1 VAQSLEQLKQQ
12 NAKEEA
18 EELALNPITET
29 EVVTG
34 ENGDEYAEVLAADSS
49 ESESITDDMDDS
61 DNEGTEEK
69 EVELW
74 MQDEEQTSTK
84 NNDKDSFDS
93 HDMAKLRR
101 KLKAKNEESLD
112 EIAQLKARIAA
123 MEGGPPAQQAQPQAT
138 NQAIARP
145 KLDDFDYDEDKFG
158 EAMDQYYINMMS
170 QNNQQGNQR
179 AQQDQ
184 AQQNAQK
191 AQQQKLDGHYEQ
203 VQDLIASKTLSPDM
217 YQNSE
222 VIVRKAFDSIA
233 PGNGDVIT
241 ENIIAHLASLGE
253 GSAKVIVHLGRNPTN
268 RNRLVNALVA
278 DPTGLQ
284 AMGILGELKATL
296 TSAPSKKISSAP
308 RPGSKIKGDETT
320 SNGEGKLMRRYNE
333 AHKRG
338 DTQAAFN
345 IKQEAK
351 GAGIKTRN
359 WS

>member
-1 VAQSLEQLKQQ
+1 MAQSLEQLKQE

-18 EELALNPITET
+18 EELARNPITET

-34 ENGDEYAEVLAADSS
+34 ENGDEYAEVLATDSS
-49 ESESITDDMDDS
+49 ESDSTADELDDS
-61 DNEGTEEK
+61 DGEGAEEK

-74 MQDEEQTSTK
+74 MQDEEQTST

-101 KLKAKNEESLD
+101 KLKAKADEKDD
-112 EIAQLKARIAA
+112 EIAQLNARIAA
-123 MEGGPPAQQAQPQAT
+123 MEGGQPAQQAQPQAA
-138 NQAIARP
+138 NQVGVRP

-170 QNNQQGNQR
+170 QKGEQGQAQ
-179 AQQDQ
+179 AQQDHAQQQ
-184 AQQNAQK
+184 AQLAQR
-191 AQQQKLDGHYEQ
+191 QKLDGHYEQ
-203 VQDLIASKTLSPDM
+203 VQDLISSNTLTADV

-222 VIVRKAFDSIA
+222 VIVRNALDKIA
-233 PGNGDVIT
+233 PGNGDLIT

-253 GSAKVIVHLGRNPTN
+253 GSAKVIFHLGRNQAN
-268 RNRLVNALVA
+268 RNKLVNALTA
-278 DPTGLQ
+278 DPSGLQ
-284 AMGILGELKATL
+284 AMGVLGELKATL

-308 RPGSKIKGDETT
+308 KPGSMIKGDEAT
-320 SNGEGKLMRRYNE
+320 SNGEAKLARRYND

-338 DTQAAFN
+338 DAQAAFN

-351 GAGIKTRN
+351 AAGIKTRN